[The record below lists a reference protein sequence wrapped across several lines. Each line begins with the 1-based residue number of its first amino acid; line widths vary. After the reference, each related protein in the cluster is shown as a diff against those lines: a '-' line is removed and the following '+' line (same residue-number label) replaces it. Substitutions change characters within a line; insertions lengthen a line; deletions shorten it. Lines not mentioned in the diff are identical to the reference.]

1 MKGKGTDRWG
11 YLIMCVLCAAVI
23 VFSALWTRVADEEEN
38 LRDAAGSLDESVSD
52 AGYRDGAAQT
62 PSWARPCDGTVVRGY
77 SGDILYFEPA
87 GVWHTH
93 PAADFAAQPGD
104 PVRAVR
110 AGTVTAAREGQVIL
124 DHGDGKSV
132 YRGLAVI
139 SCRVGQSVAAGQA
152 LGAAGADVP
161 FEGSGF
167 VCVTLTDET
176 GKAIDGA
183 ALWDGAAP

>member
-11 YLIMCVLCAAVI
+11 YLVMCVLCAAVV
-23 VFSALWTRVADEEEN
+23 VFSALWTRAADEEEK

-87 GVWHTH
+87 GVWHTQ

-104 PVRAVR
+104 PVRAVW

-124 DHGDGKSV
+124 DHGDRKSV

-139 SCRVGQSVAAGQA
+139 SCRVGQSVAAGRRWA
-152 LGAAGADVP
+152 RRERMCPLKGLDLYV
-161 FEGSGF
+161 
-167 VCVTLTDET
+167 
-176 GKAIDGA
+176 
-183 ALWDGAAP
+183 